1 MYNSLRTQNNILVC
15 YFFGW
20 RGQVEIND
28 PPWPRAWV
36 DIEFRPQRKKGIWSS
51 TAGFVSEG
59 LESKR
64 VGRRKEEEEEH
75 KYGLLSSRPSRQRW
89 KKKEPGDGC
98 SKNIHAGGLSVAL
111 RCCSVLSEKR
121 GCIILYYSFLI
132 LYILPSKLY
141 RERERDLLI
150 FLFEQARKS
159 SNDWSAL
166 THSIPTR
173 TCHPLVRSALRQR
186 YYLPVLGRNHHNH
199 KLVKSRRHW
208 AKSRAI
214 NQSHSLACVP

>member
-15 YFFGW
+15 CFFGW

-75 KYGLLSSRPSRQRW
+75 KYGLLSSRLSRQRW
-89 KKKEPGDGC
+89 KKRSQVMDAPKTSTRVVFLSRCAAARC
-98 SKNIHAGGLSVAL
+98 S
-111 RCCSVLSEKR
+111 RRREDVLFS
-121 GCIILYYSFLI
+121 IILSLFFIFLQAR
-132 LYILPSKLY
+132 STE
-141 RERERDLLI
+141 REREKET
-150 FLFEQARKS
+150 FWSFS
-159 SNDWSAL
+159 SNKQEKIQMIGV
-166 THSIPTR
+166 H
-173 TCHPLVRSALRQR
+173 
-186 YYLPVLGRNHHNH
+186 
-199 KLVKSRRHW
+199 
-208 AKSRAI
+208 
-214 NQSHSLACVP
+214 

>member
-1 MYNSLRTQNNILVC
+1 MLFFWLTRTSGNQRPAVTKSLS
-15 YFFGW
+15 
-20 RGQVEIND
+20 
-28 PPWPRAWV
+28 

-75 KYGLLSSRPSRQRW
+75 KYGLLSSRLSRQRW
-89 KKKEPGDGC
+89 KKRSQVMDAPKTSTRVVFLSRCAAARC
-98 SKNIHAGGLSVAL
+98 S
-111 RCCSVLSEKR
+111 RRREDVLFS
-121 GCIILYYSFLI
+121 IILSLFFI
-132 LYILPSKLY
+132 LLQARSTE

-150 FLFEQARKS
+150 FLFEQTRKN